1 MLRVLLVL
9 WLCLAGL
16 TATAA
21 RAEFAPPGLGNDTD
35 AYVNTLLSKAPP
47 QPQPANRDKALK
59 DARAAVGR
67 GDFPK
72 AVAGFEQAIALG
84 ADGSPVG
91 ALQAQ
96 GLRTLWGASYDL
108 LGPEQEARFTIRDDH
123 PWLSVVEGAIGAVPF
138 IGDLIAMGF
147 DYLVNPTY
155 TVTDAG
161 GQPAYRV
168 HKKRSFLS
176 RRFTVQELQPRPGQ
190 DDELV
195 LLGLIQL
202 VLRERERG

>member
-1 MLRVLLVL
+1 MKLTFPLTLEFKFSLFTELRVTDASGALVAMVKEKTFSVRDEVRVYRDEGRREQTHAMKAQGF
-9 WLCLAGL
+9 LAGAL
-16 TATAA
+16 DWKA
-21 RAEFAPPGLGNDTD
+21 RRLI
-35 AYVNTLLSKAPP
+35 S
-47 QPQPANRDKALK
+47 R
-59 DARAAVGR
+59 
-67 GDFPK
+67 
-72 AVAGFEQAIALG
+72 

-108 LGPEQEARFTIRDDH
+108 LGPEQEARFTIRDDQ

-161 GQPAYRV
+161 GQAAYRV

-176 RRFTVQELQPRPGQ
+176 RRFTVQELQPQSGQ

-202 VLRERERG
+202 ILRERERG

>member
-1 MLRVLLVL
+1 MKLTFPLTLEFKFSLFTELRVTD
-9 WLCLAGL
+9 ASGAL
-16 TATAA
+16 TALVKEKTFSVRDEVRVYSDETRRVQTHAMKAQGFMAGALDWKA
-21 RAEFAPPGLGNDTD
+21 RRFI
-35 AYVNTLLSKAPP
+35 S
-47 QPQPANRDKALK
+47 R
-59 DARAAVGR
+59 
-67 GDFPK
+67 
-72 AVAGFEQAIALG
+72 

-123 PWLSVVEGAIGAVPF
+123 PWLSVVEGAIGAIPF

>member
-1 MLRVLLVL
+1 MKLIFPLTLEFKFSLFTELRV
-9 WLCLAGL
+9 
-16 TATAA
+16 
-21 RAEFAPPGLGNDTD
+21 TD
-35 AYVNTLLSKAPP
+35 ADGALAALVKEKTFSVRDEVRVYSDENRRVQTHAMKA
-47 QPQPANRDKALK
+47 QGFMAGALDWKARRLIT
-59 DARAAVGR
+59 R
-67 GDFPK
+67 
-72 AVAGFEQAIALG
+72 

-96 GLRTLWGASYDL
+96 GLRTLWGAAYDV
-108 LGPEQEARFTIRDDH
+108 LGPEQETRFTIRDDQ

-168 HKKRSFLS
+168 NKKRSFLS

-195 LLGLIQL
+195 LLALIQL

>member
-1 MLRVLLVL
+1 MKLTFPLTLEFKFSLFTELRV
-9 WLCLAGL
+9 
-16 TATAA
+16 
-21 RAEFAPPGLGNDTD
+21 TD
-35 AYVNTLLSKAPP
+35 ADGALAALVKEKTFSVRDEVRVYSDENRRVQTHAMKA
-47 QPQPANRDKALK
+47 QGFMAGALDWKARRLIS
-59 DARAAVGR
+59 R
-67 GDFPK
+67 
-72 AVAGFEQAIALG
+72 

-96 GLRTLWGASYDL
+96 GLRTLWGAAYDV
-108 LGPEQEARFTIRDDH
+108 LGPEQENRFTIRDDQ

-195 LLGLIQL
+195 LLALIQL

>member
-1 MLRVLLVL
+1 MKLTFPLTLEFKFSLFTELRV
-9 WLCLAGL
+9 
-16 TATAA
+16 
-21 RAEFAPPGLGNDTD
+21 TD
-35 AYVNTLLSKAPP
+35 ASGALVALVKEKTFSVRDEVRVYSDETRRVQTHAMKA
-47 QPQPANRDKALK
+47 QGFMAGALDWKARRLIS
-59 DARAAVGR
+59 R
-67 GDFPK
+67 
-72 AVAGFEQAIALG
+72 

-108 LGPEQEARFTIRDDH
+108 LGPEQEARFTIRDDQ
-123 PWLSVVEGAIGAVPF
+123 PWLSVVEGAIGVIPF

-176 RRFTVQELQPRPGQ
+176 RRFTVEELQPRSGQ